1 MVMKKFVK
9 KALAASVAA
18 VTSLGTGAVW
28 ATAQDEVDKQVAK
41 LLGDAVAKR
50 VASAVIA
57 EQTAG
62 AAAGGLN
69 NVYASYGRNTVG
81 FNAGGVNS
89 TSNTD
94 ILVGGYDRNLTDK
107 LVLGAAVNGSR
118 TSTSNNTGVAAAGFS
133 GSGIQPYAAY
143 VFTKNFFVIGK
154 LTYGEGSGGGTSVNF
169 NGGGISL
176 NGLGRWDNFVL
187 KGRAEVNGSRARS
200 TTAGLTTNSNST
212 STALDGEAGYFFQP
226 NLYGFVGYQ
235 ATNASTANSRSD
247 YARIGLE
254 YSINKDAAVSVSYE
268 GKVGDNQPT
277 GTSFSANTWTIAG
290 RIRF

>member
-1 MVMKKFVK
+1 MKIVK
-9 KALAASVAA
+9 KALATSIAA
-18 VTSLGTGAVW
+18 MTSLGSGAVW
-28 ATAQDEVDKQVAK
+28 ATAQEEVDKQVAK

-50 VASAVIA
+50 IASAVLD
-57 EQTAG
+57 QTTG

-69 NVYASYGRNTVG
+69 NVYALYGRNTVG
-81 FNAGGVNS
+81 FNAAGGSS
-89 TSNTD
+89 TSKTD
-94 ILVGGYDRNLTDK
+94 FLIGGYDRNLTDK
-107 LVLGAAVNGSR
+107 LVLGASVNGSR
-118 TSTSNNTGVAAAGFS
+118 TGTSNNTGVAAAGFS
-133 GSGIQPYAAY
+133 SSGIQPYAAY

-154 LTYGEGSGGGTSVNF
+154 LTYGEGSGGGTSSKS

-187 KGRAEVNGSRARS
+187 KGRVEGNGTRMQS
-200 TTAGLTTNSNST
+200 TTAGLTTSTNST
-212 STALDGEAGYFFQP
+212 STAVDGEAGYFFQP

-268 GKVGDNQPT
+268 GKVSDNQPT
-277 GTSFSANTWTIAG
+277 GTSVSVNTWVIAG